1 MNLIAEL
8 KAKSANAD
16 SVKREVIEE
25 IKAYFDEYLNG
36 DGLENYLR
44 KRIGTSEIRDRKV
57 YMDVEFWEYHSGC
70 GKTRF
75 SCGGEHWYNSESR
88 DGWNSHNYKGVEL
101 RTIDKEV
108 GAYLSAKLE
117 KRMSELGFTLVSK
130 EVDHNRFN
138 YYDIHYYFGW

>member
-16 SVKREVIEE
+16 SVRREVIEG
-25 IKAYFDEYLNG
+25 IKAYFDKYLEG
-36 DGLENYLR
+36 DGLENTLR

-57 YMDVEFWEYHSGC
+57 FMSVEFWEYHSGC
-70 GKTRF
+70 STTSFR
-75 SCGGEHWYNSESR
+75 CGGEHWYNPEDR
-88 DGWNSHNYKGVEL
+88 DGWKSYNYKGVEL

-108 GAYLSAKLE
+108 GEYLSAKLE

-130 EVDHNRFN
+130 KFECNRFN
-138 YYDIHYYFGW
+138 YYNIHYYFGW